1 MLCREEE
8 KKKHKQT
15 NKKGSEWI
23 KIRPENIWWY
33 ITSQLKQEE
42 NLNLICQGIEKH
54 MFLDY
59 YVSLDE
65 KHFLKEPNECTK
77 P

>member
-1 MLCREEE
+1 MLCREE
-8 KKKHKQT
+8 KKKKGKIKQT
-15 NKKGSEWI
+15 KKGSKWI

-42 NLNLICQGIEKH
+42 NLNLTCQGIEH
-54 MFLDY
+54 TFLDY